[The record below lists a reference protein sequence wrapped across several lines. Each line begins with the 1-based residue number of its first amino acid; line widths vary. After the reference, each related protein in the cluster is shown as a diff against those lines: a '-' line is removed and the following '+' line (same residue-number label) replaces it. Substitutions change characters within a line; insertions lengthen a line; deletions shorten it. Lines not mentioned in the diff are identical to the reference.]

1 MVNKNKAHYARFNG
15 KKTEKFSM
23 LAMLKNG
30 FVYMPQAEIAR
41 MLGISKRTLQY
52 WLADEEYKEF
62 ERLYNKVKEEGNQLD
77 IRQVEELIA

>member
-1 MVNKNKAHYARFNG
+1 MGNKNKAHYARFNG
-15 KKTEKFSM
+15 MKTQKFSM
-23 LAMLKNG
+23 LAMLSNG
-30 FVYMPQAEIAR
+30 LFYMPQAEIAR

-52 WLADEEYKEF
+52 WLADEEYKEV